1 MADSWVN
8 VTAHGVTAGNSAATN
23 TANLNALIASIKS
36 ATSDA
41 TVFFPAG
48 TYNFDGVITISDA
61 TATEDSLRRVSLRGD
76 GPGATQLNY
85 TGSDRFLT
93 YEGPGYLTNTAGPDY
108 GYFSFEKLRL
118 QRDTSAG
125 FSSSSAGVALI
136 CAGFIALRDVV
147 VSGWGNGLYVQ
158 DSYNI
163 LVENCTI
170 FGNLTGVFAQG
181 IFTASQAGYSTNPS
195 NPDSI
200 TFLNCAFANNAWA
213 AVTLIDSGACDFI
226 GGSINDNGQNTV
238 VPISPN
244 PTYGVGILN
253 GNDTSAM
260 IVNASSSPWGASFEG
275 VLFQDNFGYADVYLK
290 GGSPFSAGQDFI
302 VSGSVTIGD
311 SLSVTATSAAI
322 GGSPVEV
329 GYTVRAGD
337 TITSATAGLFAALQA
352 NAALSAAG
360 VVVTNPSPSVI
371 LAFVPVGIAV
381 AWSVA
386 VAGAGTET
394 IATGPLAL
402 EGPSGL
408 LVKGC
413 GFSRTLNAGAA
424 NCVRMDVGTSGSGW
438 PTSLV
443 LIGNGFSHYGIGYTP
458 SAAKPYVAVGAN
470 GAPYQVTEWGN
481 LYADDVERP
490 SFQGPVQGPK
500 ALASAWAT
508 FDGVTAAISQG
519 FNVASVTRNGA
530 GNYTLT
536 FQRALMFRQ
545 NTDSTANT
553 DYAVTG
559 GLNGIGFFVV
569 SNRTAASLTIA
580 TCDGSGTA
588 ADFTDISV
596 ACHGGNSLI

>member
-1 MADSWVN
+1 MIYRQ
-8 VTAHGVTAGNSAATN
+8 TE
-23 TANLNALIASIKS
+23 
-36 ATSDA
+36 
-41 TVFFPAG
+41 F
-48 TYNFDGVITISDA
+48 
-61 TATEDSLRRVSLRGD
+61 ATEDSLRRVSLRGD

-322 GGSPVEV
+322 A
-329 GYTVRAGD
+329 RRW
-337 TITSATAGLFAALQA
+337 Q
-352 NAALSAAG
+352 
-360 VVVTNPSPSVI
+360 
-371 LAFVPVGIAV
+371 
-381 AWSVA
+381 
-386 VAGAGTET
+386 
-394 IATGPLAL
+394 
-402 EGPSGL
+402 
-408 LVKGC
+408 
-413 GFSRTLNAGAA
+413 
-424 NCVRMDVGTSGSGW
+424 
-438 PTSLV
+438 
-443 LIGNGFSHYGIGYTP
+443 
-458 SAAKPYVAVGAN
+458 
-470 GAPYQVTEWGN
+470 
-481 LYADDVERP
+481 
-490 SFQGPVQGPK
+490 
-500 ALASAWAT
+500 
-508 FDGVTAAISQG
+508 
-519 FNVASVTRNGA
+519 
-530 GNYTLT
+530 
-536 FQRALMFRQ
+536 
-545 NTDSTANT
+545 
-553 DYAVTG
+553 
-559 GLNGIGFFVV
+559 
-569 SNRTAASLTIA
+569 
-580 TCDGSGTA
+580 
-588 ADFTDISV
+588 
-596 ACHGGNSLI
+596 